1 MRCRL
6 ESPRSVVF
14 RKLRV
19 RLICGLILVTAIF
32 PGGFLWGAG
41 DAEQLSAGESRVI
54 TTDFDIH
61 KVATGDPK
69 ICQVLRTDMR
79 EILLNAQKPGETNI
93 LIWDSQ
99 KLRQEIQVTVNIK
112 DTAATAI
119 ELRELFKG
127 IEGVTVRSVGS
138 RVVVEGEVF
147 SRNDLNRVSSILERM
162 PDTINLVKMSPVLK
176 QVLTKEMQKAI
187 GIKGV
192 TVRAAKESF
201 LLEGVVYSEDVRE
214 RAGQI
219 AAAYSDTVVNVI
231 RIPKKDDIGVAQ
243 MVQLRLSVMEV
254 DKGALNDKS
263 FNWNPQG
270 NIGGGGQYS
279 GASGSKA
286 MLSGALSGTI
296 SNLAP
301 KMNHI
306 QEQGRGRSLF
316 QQTVISKSGGQARFF
331 VGEEIPIS
339 VAQEG
344 GVMSVEYKK
353 VGLTLL
359 FSPVVD
365 ARGNVDTRVEVESS
379 FVTGQGAGGAPRVT
393 STQIQ
398 TVVYVKSGDSIA
410 LGGLIGQREVRSYA
424 KAPPGGQSGGAL
436 AQLNKSKRFLR
447 DQSEVLVFVTPEILS
462 RPSDAV
468 REMGTKVK
476 KTFKEYE
483 RENIDNPA
491 GK

>member
-1 MRCRL
+1 MRYKL
-6 ESPRSVVF
+6 ESPRRVVVWRF
-14 RKLRV
+14 MV
-19 RLICGLILVTAIF
+19 RLICCLVLISAMF
-32 PGGFLWGAG
+32 SSGSLWGAE
-41 DAEQLSAGESRVI
+41 DAEQLFAGESRVI
-54 TTDFDIH
+54 STDFDIH

-69 ICQVLRTDMR
+69 ICQVIRTDMR
-79 EILLNAQKPGETNI
+79 EILLNAQSPGETNI
-93 LIWDSQ
+93 LIWDQ
-99 KLRQEIQVTVNIK
+99 KKLRREIQIIVNIK
-112 DTAATAI
+112 DTTATAQ

-127 IEGVTVRSVGS
+127 IEGVAVRSVGS

-147 SRNDLNRVSSILERM
+147 SRNDLNRVATVLERM

-176 QVLTKEMQKAI
+176 QILAKEMQKAI
-187 GIKGV
+187 GMKGV

-219 AAAYSDTVVNVI
+219 AAAYSDAVVNVI
-231 RIPKKDDIGVAQ
+231 RIPKKGDVGASK

-254 DKGALNDKS
+254 DKGALNDIS

-270 NIGGGGQYS
+270 NIGGGGKYS

-286 MLSGALSGTI
+286 MLSGALTGTI

-316 QQTVISKSGGQARFF
+316 QQTVISKSGDQARFF

-365 ARGNVDTRVEVESS
+365 ARGNVDTKVEVESS
-379 FVTGQGAGGAPRVT
+379 FVTGQGTGGAPRIT

-398 TVVYVKSGDSIA
+398 TVVYVKSGESIA
-410 LGGLIGQREVRSYA
+410 LGGLIGQREVRSYD
-424 KAPPGGQSGGAL
+424 KAAPDGQSAL
-436 AQLNKSKRFLR
+436 AQLNRSKRFLR

-468 REMGTKVK
+468 REMGRKVK
-476 KTFKEYE
+476 KTFKQYE
-483 RENIDNPA
+483 RKNINNPT